1 VPPTPTPRSG
11 GQPPSGDPPGTD
23 PASTGHPG
31 GEPLPELAS
40 RLGYLLKHA
49 QLRLAELTGA
59 AMAPFGVTG
68 RECGVLIA
76 IDSRAPLSQ
85 QEVAHRLAV
94 DRTSMVALIDDLEGK
109 GLVQRRRDPDD
120 RRKNVVTLTEA
131 GRTTLRQA
139 SRAGDEA
146 ERRFLSA
153 LPGDQAALLKEA
165 LRAVAFPPPASAALD
180 EPAAVLTQLGD
191 GGDPQ

>member
-1 VPPTPTPRSG
+1 MPTPDPGDR
-11 GQPPSGDPPGTD
+11 PPI
-23 PASTGHPG
+23 
-31 GEPLPELAS
+31 GEPLPALAS

-68 RECGVLIA
+68 RECAVLIA

-85 QEVAHRLAV
+85 QEVAHRLGV
-94 DRTSMVALIDDLEGK
+94 DRTTMVALIDELEGK

-120 RRKNVVTLTEA
+120 RRKNVVTLTGA
-131 GRTTLRQA
+131 GRTTLRKA

-153 LPGDQAALLKEA
+153 LTGDQAAQLKEA
-165 LRAVAFPPPASAALD
+165 LRVAAFPPPASAAG
-180 EPAAVLTQLGD
+180 EQRAAELAQLSD
-191 GGDPQ
+191 GRDPQ